1 MSRAALKKAAALPN
15 FASEYMTICN
25 KTQYCE
31 IVTAWMLENEANT
44 TLANDGRF
52 HPWGMDVAKVLNKNY
67 DDEAWEI
74 TQRLINIRQKYISQL
89 QSLSHNNSSRQTD
102 PRLPT
107 PAMFDHLLQTPK
119 VLQSVA
125 SRQYATLHYYGGD
138 LTKAY
143 NTTAQKIAF
152 LNLLYDVALD
162 ESPET
167 QTREEEPYDSLN
179 GTRFL

>member
-1 MSRAALKKAAALPN
+1 
-15 FASEYMTICN
+15 
-25 KTQYCE
+25 
-31 IVTAWMLENEANT
+31 
-44 TLANDGRF
+44 
-52 HPWGMDVAKVLNKNY
+52 
-67 DDEAWEI
+67 
-74 TQRLINIRQKYISQL
+74 
-89 QSLSHNNSSRQTD
+89 
-102 PRLPT
+102 
-107 PAMFDHLLQTPK
+107 MFDHLLQTPK
-119 VLQSVA
+119 VLQAVA